1 MDGTET
7 LVVPSYPSRQAAV
20 IDMAPGA
27 TALLRGRADESK
39 CREAARTHK
48 VARTREAVRAR
59 GVARMK
65 VAVIKESAPGE
76 RRVALA
82 PDAVTRLSAKGL
94 DVLVESGAGGGAW
107 FPDSAYAQAGATVV
121 SRD

>member
-59 GVARMK
+59 GVTRTREVIQTRGVVRMK

-94 DVLVESGAGGGAW
+94 DVLVESGAGDGAW
-107 FPDSAYAQAGATVV
+107 FPD
-121 SRD
+121 